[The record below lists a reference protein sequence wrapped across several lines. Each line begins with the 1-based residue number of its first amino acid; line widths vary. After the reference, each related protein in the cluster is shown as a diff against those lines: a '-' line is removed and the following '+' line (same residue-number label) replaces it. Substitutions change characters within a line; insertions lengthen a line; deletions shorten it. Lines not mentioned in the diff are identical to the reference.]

1 VPPSDV
7 RGKRVSVIG
16 AARSGIAVARLLAAH
31 GALVFVSDS
40 APARSMGVAAE
51 ALAAGGIAHELGG
64 HSERA
69 LAADLMVLSPGVPS
83 DAPPVRAARERGVRV
98 VGELEAASWFCP
110 GPVVAITGTNGKTT
124 TTTLVG
130 RMLSDAR
137 MAALVGGNIGTAF
150 AQIVSEATAQTRV
163 VLEVSSFQLDHVETF
178 RPRVAV
184 LLNVTPD
191 HLDRYGH
198 SFENYAAAKA
208 KVFRNQGAGDT
219 LVYNEEDPVTRRL
232 VTELAPPGVRLLG
245 FGPERAS
252 GEGAWMR
259 AGIMGTTIGGA
270 TAELLPAAEIS
281 IRGGHN
287 LANAMAAALA
297 ARVTG
302 VSAASVR
309 ATLRNFKGVEH
320 RLEFVRMVDGVTYV
334 NDSKATNVDSV
345 WYALQSFT
353 APLVVLVGGRDK
365 GNDYTRLHD
374 LARKHVRAVVAIGE
388 SAEKVVRAFQ
398 GVVPVLRAEGMTEAV
413 AAARGT
419 ARRGDV
425 VLLSP
430 ACASFDW
437 FKDYEHRGR
446 VFKEIVMGLQ
456 PAAGEAV

>member
-1 VPPSDV
+1 MLPAEV

-40 APARSMGVAAE
+40 APARSMGAAAE

-98 VGELEAASWFCP
+98 VGEMEAASWFCP

-137 MAALVGGNIGTAF
+137 MPALVGGNIGTAF
-150 AQIVSEATAQTRV
+150 AQIVSEATLQTTV

-208 KVFRNQGAGDT
+208 KVFRNQGGGDT

-232 VTELAPPGVRLLG
+232 VAELAPPGVRLLG
-245 FGPERAS
+245 FGTERAS

-259 AGIMGTTIGGA
+259 DGMVGTTIDGV

-281 IRGGHN
+281 IRGRHN

-297 ARVTG
+297 ARVAG

-374 LARKHVRAVVAIGE
+374 LARKHVRTIVAIGE
-388 SAEKVVRAFQ
+388 SAETVIRAFQ

-413 AAARGT
+413 AAARGA

-456 PAAGEAV
+456 PAAGESA